1 MHDPHQDDL
10 QQPPRG
16 LRENSAAT
24 ARELSEFL
32 AKMKGKPPQEV
43 LGVIAQSGLARGLVL
58 STVAITLLLLVGTAA
73 PFAWS
78 HLTGGSSDGKQSST
92 DSGDKKNDGEADKKT
107 EDSPA
112 AADAKTA
119 KKQDNPDEDILKK
132 LGIGET
138 KTVPKNFSPLDNRND
153 DLFKD
158 LK

>member
-43 LGVIAQSGLARGLVL
+43 LGVIAQSGLARGLIL
-58 STVAITLLLLVGTAA
+58 STVAIALLLLVGTAA

-78 HLTGGSSDGKQSST
+78 HLTGGSSAGKQSAT
-92 DSGDKKNDGEADKKT
+92 D
-107 EDSPA
+107 
-112 AADAKTA
+112 
-119 KKQDNPDEDILKK
+119 
-132 LGIGET
+132 
-138 KTVPKNFSPLDNRND
+138 
-153 DLFKD
+153 
-158 LK
+158 

>member
-1 MHDPHQDDL
+1 MYEPHRDDSQL
-10 QQPPRG
+10 PPRT

-24 ARELSEFL
+24 ARELSDFL

-43 LGVIAQSGLARGLVL
+43 LGVIAQSGLARGLIL
-58 STVAITLLLLVGTAA
+58 STVAIALLLLVGTAA

-78 HLTGGSSDGKQSST
+78 HLTSGSSDGKQSST
-92 DSGDKKNDGEADKKT
+92 DSGDKKNDGEADKKA